1 MPTDR
6 RVRKERERGFF
17 DGETS
22 MVDGTSE
29 YGNFH
34 EAAHKQNYESAATE
48 GSFEM
53 LSKRIGKISTA
64 IDTIIDY
71 QTYLRNEENSFRN

>member
-1 MPTDR
+1 
-6 RVRKERERGFF
+6 
-17 DGETS
+17 
-22 MVDGTSE
+22 MVDGKTE

-34 EAAHKQNYESAATE
+34 EAAKKEQYDSAATE

-53 LSKRIGKISTA
+53 LQTRINKISTA

-71 QTYLRNEENSFRN
+71 